1 MMKDSARKPQKNWHF
16 EESIFMKASKKGCAS
31 SETWKIPLG
40 SVVETKMRIGTKR
53 ITHCLQ
59 F

>member
-1 MMKDSARKPQKNWHF
+1 
-16 EESIFMKASKKGCAS
+16 MKASKKGCAS
-31 SETWKIPLG
+31 SETLKIPLG